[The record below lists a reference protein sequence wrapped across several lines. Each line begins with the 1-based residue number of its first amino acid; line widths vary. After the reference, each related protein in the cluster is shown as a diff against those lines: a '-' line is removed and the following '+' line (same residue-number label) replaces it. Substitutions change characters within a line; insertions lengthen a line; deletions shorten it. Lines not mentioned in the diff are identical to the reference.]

1 MTQPLISVEANG
13 LEEVQRALA
22 AAADRLPKEI
32 KARVLSAG
40 LIVAHEVKTKQIRKG
55 GYKRVKVGGRTWIIP
70 TPAPSANMVY
80 SRRGGLSRSINVQ
93 VERRGNTYISRTGTW
108 LKYGLW
114 LEEGTSAKSQK
125 PHPIPLAVI
134 TSDAT
139 KTRER
144 SGRTLKSG
152 EQALRPAWRIVRKR
166 GAIKARHWLRKAF
179 EAKDRAILAEV
190 SKAVEDSIK

>member
-1 MTQPLISVEANG
+1 MISVEARG
-13 LEEVQRALA
+13 LEEVGRALA
-22 AAADRLPKEI
+22 SMADELPKQI

-40 LIVAHEVKTKQIRKG
+40 LIVAHEVKTNQIRKG

-70 TPAPSANMVY
+70 TPAPDANMVY

-93 VERRGNTYISRTGTW
+93 TEKRGNTYISRTGTW

-114 LEEGTSAKSQK
+114 LEEGTTAGSQR

-134 TSDAT
+134 TADAS

-144 SGRTLKSG
+144 SGRTLQSG

-166 GAIKARHWLRKAF
+166 GAIRARHWLKKAF

-190 SKAVEDSIK
+190 SKAVEDSIQ